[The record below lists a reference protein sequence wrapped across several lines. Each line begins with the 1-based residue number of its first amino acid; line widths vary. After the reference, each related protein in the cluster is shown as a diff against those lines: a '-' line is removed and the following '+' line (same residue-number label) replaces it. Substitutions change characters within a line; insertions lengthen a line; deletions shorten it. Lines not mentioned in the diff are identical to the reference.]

1 MKTVKEYA
9 NSVGKSHQ
17 SVYKQLNSKKN
28 RNRNVI
34 VPLIPVKVNQKEK
47 KDIRK

>member
-28 RNRNVI
+28 
-34 VPLIPVKVNQKEK
+34 KEGF
-47 KDIRK
+47 RKIYHWKETNKAI